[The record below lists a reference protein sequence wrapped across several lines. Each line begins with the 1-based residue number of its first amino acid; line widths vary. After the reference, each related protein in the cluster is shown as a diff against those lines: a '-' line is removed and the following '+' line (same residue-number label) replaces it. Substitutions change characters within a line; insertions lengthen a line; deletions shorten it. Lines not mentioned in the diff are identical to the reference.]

1 MFLSEDNMLE
11 ARPLSLVSACLYVCM
26 FVCVYEFAYYLLS
39 SILSGKNIDSVYEL
53 ITISWYKLSSS
64 VWEIDTLF
72 FINNKIYFEKKN

>member
-53 ITISWYKLSSS
+53 ITIS
-64 VWEIDTLF
+64 
-72 FINNKIYFEKKN
+72 